1 MLKVNENQIEQ
12 IAQAFFATE
21 HAQAID
27 LSHLVCEGET
37 LAFYQGMISG
47 LVVSHQLVLGCKQ
60 NPQSALQFV
69 SLAAARAA
77 EQYLRLKDDYENS
90 FPEIIGEYEEEI
102 AVRA

>member
-12 IAQAFFATE
+12 IAHAFFTTE
-21 HAQAID
+21 QAQAVD

-47 LVVSHQLVLGCKQ
+47 LVVSHQLVLACKQ

-77 EQYLRLKDDYENS
+77 EQYLRLKYYYTNA
-90 FPEIIGEYEEEI
+90 FPEIIGEHEEV
-102 AVRA
+102 AVRS